1 MKKFKLGLFPKVV
14 IAIIIGSVLGLFL
27 ADVEVI
33 NRSFKTFNVLF
44 AQLLKF
50 VVPLLVLG
58 LVTPSIANLGRGA
71 GKMLLTVM
79 IIAYCSTVCG
89 ALFSYGVSSNV
100 LPMYVDKLEQTEE
113 EVELKAQNDT
123 VFLHS
128 MSSAELPQT
137 ADSLQVTAAQQID
150 PVVMTRMVP
159 VSKEEAKAKME
170 EMEFKP
176 YIDLKIPPICDIMT
190 ALVLAFMLGVGIT
203 FTKSKGLKK
212 GFEEFGEIVKLTI
225 EGVIIPLLPI
235 YIFTMMYEMSATG
248 KLAVVMGTGVKVIA
262 TGVVLSI
269 LYLII
274 QYCIAGLIARK
285 NPFKMLWNIIPA
297 YLTGFSICS
306 SSACIPV
313 TYECTLK
320 NGVRKDIADFVIPL
334 CSTVHMCGSTIKL
347 TVTSVAVAY
356 MFGEPIPFSLFLQ
369 FALMQAIAAV
379 AAPGVMGGVLMASVG
394 LLSTILGFSDTM
406 TTLMMTIYLALD
418 GYGPAVNV
426 SGDAAIAVITNKL
439 FGKKKEAEAETVA
452 ES

>member
-1 MKKFKLGLFPKVV
+1 MKKIKLGLFPKVV
-14 IAIIIGSVLGLFL
+14 IAIVIGALLGLIL
-27 ADVEVI
+27 PDVIVRI
-33 NRSFKTFNVLF
+33 LKTFNVLF

-79 IIAYCSTVCG
+79 LIAYCSTVCG
-89 ALFSYGVSSNV
+89 ALFSYGVSSNI
-100 LPMYVDKLEQTEE
+100 LPMYLNPG
-113 EVELKAQNDT
+113 EL
-123 VFLHS
+123 
-128 MSSAELPQT
+128 SAE
-137 ADSLQVTAAQQID
+137 A
-150 PVVMTRMVP
+150 
-159 VSKEEAKAKME
+159 VSEKE
-170 EMEFKP
+170 FLP

-190 ALVLAFMLGVGIT
+190 ALVLSFVIGVGII
-203 FTKSKGLKK
+203 FTGANGLKR

-225 EGVIIPLLPI
+225 EKVIIPFLPV
-235 YIFTMMYEMSATG
+235 YIFTMICEMSAKG
-248 KLAVVMGTGVKVIA
+248 VIDVVLGTGFKVIL

-269 LYLII
+269 LYLVV
-274 QYCIAGLIARK
+274 QYCIAGIIARK
-285 NPFKMLWNIIPA
+285 NPLKLLWNVIPA

-356 MFGEPIPFSLFLQ
+356 MFGTPITFGLFMQ

-394 LLSTILGFSDTM
+394 LLGTVLGFSDTM

-426 SGDAAIAVITNKL
+426 SGDAAIAVIADKL
-439 FGKKKEAEAETVA
+439 FGGKKSETTEA
-452 ES
+452 

>member
-1 MKKFKLGLFPKVV
+1 MKNIKLGLFPKVV
-14 IAIIIGSVLGLFL
+14 IAIVAGALLGLIL
-27 ADVEVI
+27 PDVVVRI
-33 NRSFKTFNVLF
+33 LKTFNVIF

-89 ALFSYGVSSNV
+89 ALFSYGISGNL
-100 LPMYVDKLEQTEE
+100 LPMYLTSG
-113 EVELKAQNDT
+113 EL
-123 VFLHS
+123 
-128 MSSAELPQT
+128 SSEAVAE
-137 ADSLQVTAAQQID
+137 
-150 PVVMTRMVP
+150 
-159 VSKEEAKAKME
+159 KE
-170 EMEFKP
+170 FFP
-176 YIDLKIPPICDIMT
+176 FINLKIPPICDIMT
-190 ALVLAFMLGVGIT
+190 ALVLSFVVGVGII
-203 FTKSKGLKK
+203 FTGATGLKK

-225 EGVIIPLLPI
+225 EKVIIPFLPV
-235 YIFTMMYEMSATG
+235 YIFTMICEMSAKG
-248 KLAVVMGTGVKVIA
+248 VINVVLGTGFKVIL

-269 LYLII
+269 IYLII
-274 QYCIAGLIARK
+274 QYCVAGIIARR
-285 NPFKMLWNIIPA
+285 NPLKMLWNIVPA

-320 NGVRKDIADFVIPL
+320 NGVRKDIADFVVPL

-356 MFGEPIPFSLFLQ
+356 MFGVPVTFGLFLQ

-394 LLSTILGFSDTM
+394 LLTTVLGFSDTM
-406 TTLMMTIYLALD
+406 TTLVMTIYLALD

-426 SGDAAIAVITNKL
+426 SGDAAIAVIVDK
-439 FGKKKEAEAETVA
+439 FFAGKKTLATD
-452 ES
+452 

>member
-1 MKKFKLGLFPKVV
+1 MRKIKLGLFPKVV
-14 IAIIIGSVLGLFL
+14 IAIVIGALLGLIL
-27 ADVEVI
+27 PDVVVRI
-33 NRSFKTFNVLF
+33 LKTFNVLF

-79 IIAYCSTVCG
+79 LIAYCSTVCG
-89 ALFSYGVSSNV
+89 ALFSYGVSSNI
-100 LPMYVDKLEQTEE
+100 LPMYLNPGELSGEAVLEKE
-113 EVELKAQNDT
+113 
-123 VFLHS
+123 FL
-128 MSSAELPQT
+128 
-137 ADSLQVTAAQQID
+137 
-150 PVVMTRMVP
+150 
-159 VSKEEAKAKME
+159 
-170 EMEFKP
+170 P

-190 ALVLAFMLGVGIT
+190 ALVLSFVIGVGII
-203 FTKSKGLKK
+203 FTGANGLKR

-225 EGVIIPLLPI
+225 EKVIIPFLPV
-235 YIFTMMYEMSATG
+235 YIFTMICEMSAKG
-248 KLAVVMGTGVKVIA
+248 VIDVVLGTGFKVIL

-269 LYLII
+269 LYLVV
-274 QYCIAGLIARK
+274 QYCIAGIIARK
-285 NPFKMLWNIIPA
+285 NPLKLLWNVIPA

-356 MFGEPIPFSLFLQ
+356 MFGAPITFGLFMQ

-394 LLSTILGFSDTM
+394 LLGTVLGFSDTM

-426 SGDAAIAVITNKL
+426 SGDAAIAVITDKL
-439 FGKKKEAEAETVA
+439 FGDKKSETTEA
-452 ES
+452 

>member
-1 MKKFKLGLFPKVV
+1 MKKIKLGLFPKVV
-14 IAIIIGSVLGLFL
+14 IAIVIGALLGLIL
-27 ADVEVI
+27 PDVAI
-33 NRSFKTFNVLF
+33 RILKTFNVLF

-79 IIAYCSTVCG
+79 LLAYCSTVCG
-89 ALFSYGVSSNV
+89 ALFSYGVSSNI
-100 LPMYVDKLEQTEE
+100 LPMYLNPG
-113 EVELKAQNDT
+113 EL
-123 VFLHS
+123 
-128 MSSAELPQT
+128 SAE
-137 ADSLQVTAAQQID
+137 A
-150 PVVMTRMVP
+150 
-159 VSKEEAKAKME
+159 VSEKE
-170 EMEFKP
+170 FLP

-190 ALVLAFMLGVGIT
+190 ALVLSFVIGVGII
-203 FTKSKGLKK
+203 FTGANGLKR

-225 EGVIIPLLPI
+225 EKVIIPFLPV
-235 YIFTMMYEMSATG
+235 YIFTMICEMSAKG
-248 KLAVVMGTGVKVIA
+248 VINVVLGTGFKVIL

-274 QYCIAGLIARK
+274 QYCIAGIIARK
-285 NPFKMLWNIIPA
+285 NPLKMIWNIIPA

-320 NGVRKDIADFVIPL
+320 NGVRKDIADFTIPL

-356 MFGEPIPFSLFLQ
+356 IFGAPITFGLFLQ

-394 LLSTILGFSDTM
+394 LLGTVLGFSDTM

-426 SGDAAIAVITNKL
+426 SGDAAIAVITDKL
-439 FGKKKEAEAETVA
+439 FGGKKRESAEA
-452 ES
+452 

>member
-1 MKKFKLGLFPKVV
+1 MKKIKLGLFPKVV
-14 IAIIIGSVLGLFL
+14 IAIVIGALLGLIL
-27 ADVEVI
+27 PDVAI
-33 NRSFKTFNVLF
+33 RILKTFNVLF

-79 IIAYCSTVCG
+79 LLAYCSTVCG
-89 ALFSYGVSSNV
+89 ALFSYGVSSNI
-100 LPMYVDKLEQTEE
+100 LPMYLNPG
-113 EVELKAQNDT
+113 EL
-123 VFLHS
+123 
-128 MSSAELPQT
+128 SAE
-137 ADSLQVTAAQQID
+137 A
-150 PVVMTRMVP
+150 
-159 VSKEEAKAKME
+159 VSEKE
-170 EMEFKP
+170 FLP

-190 ALVLAFMLGVGIT
+190 ALVLSFVIGVGII
-203 FTKSKGLKK
+203 FTGANGLKR

-225 EGVIIPLLPI
+225 EKVIIPFLPV
-235 YIFTMMYEMSATG
+235 YIFTMICEMSAKG
-248 KLAVVMGTGVKVIA
+248 VINVVLGTGFKVIL

-274 QYCIAGLIARK
+274 QYCIAGIIARK
-285 NPFKMLWNIIPA
+285 NPLKMIWNIIPA

-320 NGVRKDIADFVIPL
+320 NGVRKDIADFTIPL

-356 MFGEPIPFSLFLQ
+356 IFGAPITFGLFLQ

-394 LLSTILGFSDTM
+394 LLSTVLGFSDTM

-426 SGDAAIAVITNKL
+426 SGDAAIAVITDKL
-439 FGKKKEAEAETVA
+439 FGGKKRESAEA
-452 ES
+452 

>member
-1 MKKFKLGLFPKVV
+1 MKKIKLGLFPKVV
-14 IAIIIGSVLGLFL
+14 IAIVIGTLLGLIL
-27 ADVEVI
+27 PDVIVRI
-33 NRSFKTFNVLF
+33 LKTFNVLF

-79 IIAYCSTVCG
+79 LIAYCSTVCG
-89 ALFSYGVSSNV
+89 ALFSYGVSSNI
-100 LPMYVDKLEQTEE
+100 LPMYLNPG
-113 EVELKAQNDT
+113 EL
-123 VFLHS
+123 
-128 MSSAELPQT
+128 SAE
-137 ADSLQVTAAQQID
+137 A
-150 PVVMTRMVP
+150 
-159 VSKEEAKAKME
+159 VSEKE
-170 EMEFKP
+170 FLP

-190 ALVLAFMLGVGIT
+190 ALVLSFVIGVGII
-203 FTKSKGLKK
+203 FTGANGLKR

-225 EGVIIPLLPI
+225 EKVIIPFLPV
-235 YIFTMMYEMSATG
+235 YIFTMICEMSAKG
-248 KLAVVMGTGVKVIA
+248 VIDVVLGTGFKVIL
-262 TGVVLSI
+262 TGVILSI
-269 LYLII
+269 LYLVV
-274 QYCIAGLIARK
+274 QYCIAGIIAGK
-285 NPFKMLWNIIPA
+285 NPLKMLWNVIPA

-356 MFGEPIPFSLFLQ
+356 MFGAPITFGLFMQ

-394 LLSTILGFSDTM
+394 LLGTVLGFSDTM

-426 SGDAAIAVITNKL
+426 SGDAAIAVIADKL
-439 FGKKKEAEAETVA
+439 FGGKKSAITEA
-452 ES
+452 

>member
-1 MKKFKLGLFPKVV
+1 MKKIKLGLFPKVV
-14 IAIIIGSVLGLFL
+14 IAIVVGALLGLIL
-27 ADVEVI
+27 PDVAI
-33 NRSFKTFNVLF
+33 RIFKTFNVLF

-71 GKMLLTVM
+71 GKMLITVM
-79 IIAYCSTVCG
+79 LIAYCSTVCG
-89 ALFSYGVSSNV
+89 ALFSYGVSSSIFP
-100 LPMYVDKLEQTEE
+100 LYLEPG
-113 EVELKAQNDT
+113 ELATDAVAEKE
-123 VFLHS
+123 FL
-128 MSSAELPQT
+128 
-137 ADSLQVTAAQQID
+137 
-150 PVVMTRMVP
+150 
-159 VSKEEAKAKME
+159 
-170 EMEFKP
+170 P

-190 ALVLAFMLGVGIT
+190 ALVLSFVIGVGII
-203 FTKSKGLKK
+203 FTDAKGLKK

-225 EGVIIPLLPI
+225 ENVIIPFLPV
-235 YIFTMMYEMSATG
+235 YIFTMICEMSAKG
-248 KLAVVMGTGVKVIA
+248 VIGVVMGTGVKVIG

-269 LYLII
+269 CYLIV
-274 QYCIAGLIARK
+274 QYCIAGIIARK
-285 NPFKMLWNIIPA
+285 NPLKMLWNIVPA

-320 NGVRKDIADFVIPL
+320 NGVNKDIADFTIPL

-356 MFGEPIPFSLFLQ
+356 MFGEPITFGLFMQ

-394 LLSTILGFSDTM
+394 LLGTVLGFSDTM

-426 SGDAAIAVITNKL
+426 SGDAAIAVITDKI
-439 FGKKKEAEAETVA
+439 FGKKMSSVKATTEIQQA
-452 ES
+452 